1 MPAGDG
7 RPLEYER
14 VAEELRTMIVLGE
27 LRPGDRLPPEG
38 ELTSRMQV
46 SRGTLREAL
55 RVLSTQKMLTSVR
68 GVGGGTFIAEPS
80 TEDVVAYLQT
90 SLTLMS
96 RSRLTV
102 AQLLDVRAMIE
113 VPSAGIAAKTRSRHD
128 LDRLAETV
136 VVVNE
141 AAEGKDID
149 WSVNSRFHVLLLQA
163 TGNPL
168 LDLVARPIFSVMREK
183 FLRDRAEP
191 SFWRRVAD
199 EHAEILDHVRDGN
212 AAAASKAMRV
222 HLSALRDTYT
232 QIDVSR
238 LGEAEADSGNTPP
251 FD

>member
-14 VAEELRTMIVLGE
+14 VADELRTMIVLGE

-38 ELTSRMQV
+38 ELTARMAV

-80 TEDVVAYLQT
+80 TDDVVAYLQT
-90 SLTLMS
+90 SLSLMS
-96 RSRLTV
+96 RSRLSV
-102 AQLLDVRAMIE
+102 AQLLEVRAMIE
-113 VPSAGIAAKTRSRHD
+113 VPSAGIAAKTRSQED
-128 LDRLAETV
+128 LHLLAETV

-141 AAEGKDID
+141 AADGKEID

-191 SFWRRVAD
+191 AFWRKVAD
-199 EHAEILDHVRDGN
+199 DHAHILQHVRDGN
-212 AAAASKAMRV
+212 AAAASKAMRN
-222 HLSALRDTYT
+222 HLGALRDTYT
-232 QIDVSR
+232 QIDISQLGDVSPN
-238 LGEAEADSGNTPP
+238 DTPS